1 MFARPLRYCFF
12 LAQLLLAVAY
22 FGYWG
27 ADRFEVKHAELPA
40 DTLKG
45 AGPLKIAFFSDLH
58 SRKDHFETVVEEVEK
73 AKPDLILFGGDFVW
87 ALGRFGHTRWAVEGL
102 KKLCAVAPVY
112 AMLGNQDYEMLPEV
126 ERIFSTAGVTLL
138 RNQATDWTAPNG
150 TVIRLV
156 GLGDWTEGD
165 ENPAACLSEGDSE
178 EKPVLLLS
186 HDPESRH
193 LLGDYDWDLM
203 LSGHTHGGQL
213 GIPFTDKY
221 LCFRSDMPCGLYPYD
236 RNRRIYVSKGIGG
249 SMGMR
254 FFCTPELV
262 ILEQK

>member
-45 AGPLKIAFFSDLH
+45 AGTLKIAFFSDLH

-73 AKPDLILFGGDFVW
+73 AKPDLIIFGGDFVW

-112 AMLGNQDYEMLPEV
+112 AMLGNQDYEILPQV
-126 ERIFSTAGVTLL
+126 ERIFATAGVTLL
-138 RNQATDWTAPNG
+138 RNQAMDWTAPNG
-150 TVIRLV
+150 TVLRIV

-165 ENPAACLSEGDSE
+165 ENPAVCLSEGDNE

-213 GIPFTDKY
+213 GIPFTEKY
-221 LCFRSDMPCGLYPYD
+221 ICFRSDMPCGLYPYD

-249 SMGMR
+249 SMNMR

>member
-1 MFARPLRYCFF
+1 MFARHLRVCFY
-12 LAQLLLAVAY
+12 LAQLLLLIAL

-58 SRKDHFETVVEEVEK
+58 SRKDHFETVVAEIERE
-73 AKPDLILFGGDFVW
+73 KPDLIIFGGDFVF
-87 ALGRFGHTRWAVEGL
+87 ALTRFGHTRWAVEGFR
-102 KKLCAVAPVY
+102 KLCAVAPVY
-112 AMLGNQDYEMLPEV
+112 AMLGNQDYEMLPQV
-126 ERIFSTAGVTLL
+126 ERIFSTTGVTLL

-165 ENPAACLSEGDSE
+165 EDPAACLSEGDSE

-221 LCFRSDMPCGLYPYD
+221 LCFRSDMPCGLYPYE
-236 RNRRIYVSKGIGG
+236 RNRRIYVTKGIGG
-249 SMGMR
+249 SMQMR